1 MIKLIASDMDGSL
14 LNEHDKLNEEFF
26 HIIEKLK
33 ERNIIFVAASG
44 RQYYNLENK
53 FCKVKNDIIYAAE
66 NGSFV
71 VYEGEE
77 IYSSILDKN
86 VVKELIKMGRELDCC
101 EIILCGKKSA
111 YIEKNYK
118 KFVNEVEKYYLKYK
132 IVDNLDEVDDDI
144 LKFTLC
150 DFKGSAENSNNV
162 FKPIWGESLQI
173 TVSGKIWLDIINR
186 DVHKGVAIKYIQEKL
201 NITAEETMVF
211 GDYFN
216 DVEMFKSA
224 YYSYAMDNAP
234 EEVKKHA
241 RFIAKSNRENGVL
254 KIIKNEVLNK

>member
-1 MIKLIASDMDGSL
+1 MIKLIASDMDGTL

-44 RQYYNLENK
+44 RQYFNLENK
-53 FCKVKNDIIYAAE
+53 FSRVKNDIIFAAE

-71 VYEGEE
+71 LYEGEE

-86 VVKELIKMGRELDCC
+86 VVKELIKIGRELDGC

-118 KFVNEVEKYYLKYK
+118 NFIDEVERYYLKYEV
-132 IVDNLDEVDDDI
+132 VDDLYEVDDDI

-173 TVSGKIWLDIINR
+173 TVSGQIWLDIINK
-186 DVHKGVAIKYIQEKL
+186 DVNKGVSIKYIQEKL

-224 YYSYAMDNAP
+224 YYSYAMANAP

-241 RFIAKSNRENGVL
+241 RFAAKSNRENGVL
-254 KIIKNEVLNK
+254 EVIKNEVLNK